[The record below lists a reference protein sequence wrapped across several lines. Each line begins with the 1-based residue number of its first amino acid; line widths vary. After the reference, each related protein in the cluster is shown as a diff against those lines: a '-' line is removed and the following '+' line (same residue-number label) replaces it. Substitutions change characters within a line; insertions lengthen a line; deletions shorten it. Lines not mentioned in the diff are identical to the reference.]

1 MKLAIYPGTFDPI
14 TNGHLDILNRAARI
28 FDRIIIAVALNEDK
42 EPLFSL
48 EERLSLIEE
57 NITESDEIIVSS
69 FDGLLVDYAH
79 EIGASAIIR
88 GLRAVSDF
96 EYEFQMTLM
105 NRHLSDEVETIFLMS
120 GEEYTH
126 ISSSLIKQ
134 IAALAGREELERFV
148 TSVVAEALR
157 ERLIDS

>member
-57 NITESDEIIVSS
+57 NITGSDEIIVSS
-69 FDGLLVDYAH
+69 FDGLLVDYVDRMN
-79 EIGASAIIR
+79 SKTIIR
-88 GLRAVSDF
+88 GLRAASDF
-96 EYEFQMTLM
+96 EYEFQMALM
-105 NRHLSDEVETIFLMS
+105 NRHMRPEIDTIFLTT
-120 GEEYTH
+120 GAAHFYTAAR
-126 ISSSLIKQ
+126 LVKE
-134 IAALAGREELERFV
+134 IAGLNGVV
-148 TSVVAEALR
+148 TGLVPAHVEKRLR
-157 ERLIDS
+157 AKFASKS

>member
-48 EERLSLIEE
+48 EERLTLIEE
-57 NITESDEIIVSS
+57 NITGSDEIIVSS

-79 EIGASAIIR
+79 ETGASSIIR

-96 EYEFQMTLM
+96 EYEFQMALM
-105 NRHLSDEVETIFLMS
+105 NRHLSDEVETIFLMPTQDS
-120 GEEYTH
+120 FFT
-126 ISSSLIKQ
+126 SSQLIKQ
-134 IAALAGREELERFV
+134 VARYSGNIGRLV
-148 TSVVAEALR
+148 PTNVAKVLKR
-157 ERLIDS
+157 KFSG

>member
-48 EERLSLIEE
+48 EERLGLIEG
-57 NITESDEIIVSS
+57 NINEGDEIIVSS
-69 FDGLLVDYAH
+69 FDGLLVDYAR

-105 NRHLSDEVETIFLMS
+105 NRHLSDEVETIFLMPTQDS
-120 GEEYTH
+120 FFT
-126 ISSSLIKQ
+126 SSQLIKQ
-134 IAALAGREELERFV
+134 VARYSGNIGRLVPPNVAEILERKF
-148 TSVVAEALR
+148 SG
-157 ERLIDS
+157 

>member
-14 TNGHLDILNRAARI
+14 TNGHLDILTRAARI

-48 EERLSLIEE
+48 EERLGLIEG
-57 NITESDEIIVSS
+57 NINEGDEIIVSS
-69 FDGLLVDYAH
+69 FDGLLVDYAR

-105 NRHLSDEVETIFLMS
+105 NRHLSDEVETIFLMPTQDS
-120 GEEYTH
+120 FFT
-126 ISSSLIKQ
+126 SSQLIKQ
-134 IAALAGREELERFV
+134 VARYSGNIGRLVPPNVAEILERKF
-148 TSVVAEALR
+148 SG
-157 ERLIDS
+157 

>member
-57 NITESDEIIVSS
+57 NITGSDEIIVSS
-69 FDGLLVDYAH
+69 FDGSISAEHGVGRSKRGEIRRHKSEIEMDIMERIKIAVDPN
-79 EIGASAIIR
+79 S
-88 GLRAVSDF
+88 
-96 EYEFQMTLM
+96 LM
-105 NRHLSDEVETIFLMS
+105 NP
-120 GEEYTH
+120 G
-126 ISSSLIKQ
+126 K
-134 IAALAGREELERFV
+134 
-148 TSVVAEALR
+148 VV
-157 ERLIDS
+157 

>member
-105 NRHLSDEVETIFLMS
+105 NRHLSDEVETIFLMPTQDS
-120 GEEYTH
+120 FFT
-126 ISSSLIKQ
+126 SSQLIKQ
-134 IAALAGREELERFV
+134 VARYSGNIGRLV
-148 TSVVAEALR
+148 PTNVAEVLKR
-157 ERLIDS
+157 KFSG